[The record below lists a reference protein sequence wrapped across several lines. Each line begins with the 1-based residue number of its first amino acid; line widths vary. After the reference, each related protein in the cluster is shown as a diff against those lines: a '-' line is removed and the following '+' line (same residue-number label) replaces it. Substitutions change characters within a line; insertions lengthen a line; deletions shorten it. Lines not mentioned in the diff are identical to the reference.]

1 MPAFNTKLSN
11 SVFFFFYFIVK
22 LSASSFQKA
31 FIDEEKRVII
41 KLTELVGTNKNTN
54 TTTQKS

>member
-11 SVFFFFYFIVK
+11 SVFFFYFIVK